1 MKTRAF
7 VAGAAGAVALSLIGG
22 PAMADQADQ
31 TVDGTLA
38 TTVTMNT
45 APDPSVSWALSPGA
59 NTKAGGKLEI
69 ASNTAYTVTL
79 QAAKATMT
87 KYSAGAY
94 GTDALATATTVTP
107 TLTAGT
113 AVPAPV
119 LTGTTA
125 QTLVT
130 GVGLTTDTMSLQLS
144 QPVLISDKPASYRN
158 VFTYTAS
165 AAL

>member
-1 MKTRAF
+1 M
-7 VAGAAGAVALSLIGG
+7 ALSLIGA
-22 PAMADQADQ
+22 PAMAADQ
-31 TVDGTLA
+31 TVDGTLD
-38 TTVTMNT
+38 TSVTMKT
-45 APDPSVSWALSPGA
+45 APNPSVSWSLSPGA
-59 NTKAGGKLEI
+59 NTKSGGTLEI
-69 ASNTAYTVTL
+69 ASNAAYTVTL

-87 KYSAGAY
+87 KYANGSYGAD
-94 GTDALATATTVTP
+94 GLATATTVTP
-107 TLTAGT
+107 TLSSGT

-130 GVGLTTDTMSLQLS
+130 GVGLTTDTMSLELA
-144 QPVLISDKPASYRN
+144 QPVLISDKPANYRN